1 MNKKITV
8 YYAKDADEAAR
19 IQAVLQAN
27 GIEAEEKSLE
37 SMFIM
42 IFTVETALTEEK
54 SRWRKRRKSRPEP
67 LSGPGRRE
75 NRL

>member
-27 GIEAEEKSLE
+27 GIEAEEKSLGE
-37 SMFIM
+37 SGCRRCGWGCSSPPG
-42 IFTVETALTEEK
+42 VRRRAAARGWRTA
-54 SRWRKRRKSRPEP
+54 PA
-67 LSGPGRRE
+67 
-75 NRL
+75 

>member
-27 GIEAEEKSLE
+27 GIEAEEKSLGE
-37 SMFIM
+37 QFIM
-42 IFTVETALTEEK
+42 IFTVETSLTEER
-54 SRWRKRRKSRPEP
+54 SR
-67 LSGPGRRE
+67 
-75 NRL
+75 